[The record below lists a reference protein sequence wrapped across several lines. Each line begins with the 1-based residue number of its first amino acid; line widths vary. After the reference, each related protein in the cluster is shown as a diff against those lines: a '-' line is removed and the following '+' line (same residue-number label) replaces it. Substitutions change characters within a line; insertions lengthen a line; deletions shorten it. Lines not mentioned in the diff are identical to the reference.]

1 MTQPMLLDD
10 RELVITCS
18 LGISLYPDDGT
29 GIEALL
35 QNADTA
41 MYRAKEAGR
50 NSYQLYS
57 PAMNAHSL
65 EHLALEVALRKA
77 LEQNELSVH
86 FQPLFDAGDESLSSA
101 EALIRWHSPNLG
113 WVPPS
118 DFIPLAEETGLIVP
132 IGKFVLQRVC
142 EQLGRWNAE
151 GRGDITVA
159 VNVSAIQF
167 RSKNFIQTTRDI
179 IDACSMRPDQLC
191 FELTESM
198 LVEDAVENIRTMH
211 ALREMG
217 IRLAVDDFGTGY
229 SSLNYLR
236 RFPIDK
242 LKIDRAFIR
251 DIDRREQDAALVS
264 AVIRLGHSL
273 GLKVVAE
280 GVERRAQLEILQQH
294 ECDLIQGFYYS
305 AALDAGQF
313 TERYLPAA
321 GDRAGE

>member
-1 MTQPMLLDD
+1 
-10 RELVITCS
+10 
-18 LGISLYPDDGT
+18 
-29 GIEALL
+29 
-35 QNADTA
+35 
-41 MYRAKEAGR
+41 
-50 NSYQLYS
+50 
-57 PAMNAHSL
+57 
-65 EHLALEVALRKA
+65 
-77 LEQNELSVH
+77 
-86 FQPLFDAGDESLSSA
+86 
-101 EALIRWHSPNLG
+101 
-113 WVPPS
+113 
-118 DFIPLAEETGLIVP
+118 
-132 IGKFVLQRVC
+132 
-142 EQLGRWNAE
+142 
-151 GRGDITVA
+151 
-159 VNVSAIQF
+159 
-167 RSKNFIQTTRDI
+167 
-179 IDACSMRPDQLC
+179 
-191 FELTESM
+191 M